1 MHITAPT
8 ERTLAGIIFEI
19 AQKLDVHASSI
30 SLRTSDGSPLV
41 GESVGDVCRSSP
53 FNIICVHSEPN
64 PASSFVMAAPVPL
77 VVVVGGGPVGLWF
90 AIQLK
95 ALLPPSAIVR
105 VHEKRTTYER
115 THALRISDYAF
126 KQMLDYD
133 TSDGT
138 APAAYHRNA
147 VAHALRQLRTKWQPR
162 TRTAV
167 VEQDLKILAETCGV
181 QLRYG
186 AAVETL
192 QQLIADERPSA
203 IICANGAGSAFRK
216 ELSEITHE
224 PQEFR
229 HEKRLGYLLQCK
241 YDVQGDYH
249 TQKGNWAAFCR
260 NFHAHS
266 TFFNVLA
273 GRYVPDQDI
282 TPITAFAL
290 LDDETASSMG
300 DAFSGRPITSLD
312 DLEERMKDS
321 SLRNDIASVLIE
333 PRSHTDTRPTILM
346 DTLKI
351 SVLPAA
357 YTVASCPA
365 CIAHCVPT
373 FLVGDAA
380 MGLALEKG
388 LNFGWHISSRLAHV
402 IAYSADGHVAVASH
416 AAQFFTISEAA
427 VQEMMQQYSS
437 YRSSVH
443 TAGLQLRSSLLPS
456 LRQMC
461 AVYTSLP
468 LSQSSLSLVLQVS
481 LAKFCKRLPR
491 KNKQWKVDADKE
503 QMHDNDILRPVR
515 TSM

>member
-1 MHITAPT
+1 LPSFILYLCSCTLQITAPT
-8 ERTLAGIIFEI
+8 QRPLAAIIFEI
-19 AQKLDVHASSI
+19 AQKLDVHASSL
-30 SLRTSDGSPLV
+30 SLIMSDGSPLA
-41 GESVGDVCRSSP
+41 GESVGDACHSSP
-53 FNIICVHSEPN
+53 VNITCVHSEPS

-95 ALLPPSAIVR
+95 ALLPPSAVVR
-105 VHEKRTTYER
+105 VHEKRETYER

-126 KQMLDYD
+126 KQMIDYD

-138 APAAYHRNA
+138 DPAAFQRNA
-147 VAHALRQLRTKWQPR
+147 VAHALRQLRSKWQPR
-162 TRTAV
+162 TRTAT
-167 VEQDLKILAETCGV
+167 VEQDLKTLAQTCGV

-186 AAVETL
+186 AAVQTL
-192 QQLIADERPSA
+192 QQLIADERPCA
-203 IICANGAGSAFRK
+203 IICANGAGSTFRK
-216 ELSEITHE
+216 ELAELARE
-224 PQEFR
+224 PEEFR
-229 HEKRLGYLLQCK
+229 HAKKLGHLLQCK
-241 YDVQGDYH
+241 YDVKGNYH

-312 DLEERMKDS
+312 DLEEKMKDS
-321 SLRNDIASVLIE
+321 GLRNDIASVLIE
-333 PRSHTDTRPTILM
+333 PRSHTDPRPAILM
-346 DTLKI
+346 NTLKI

-365 CIAHCVPT
+365 GMAHAVPT
-373 FLVGDAA
+373 FLIGDAA

-388 LNFGWHISSRLAHV
+388 LNFGWHIASRLAHV
-402 IAYSADGHVAVASH
+402 IAYSKEEHTAMAAHL
-416 AAQFFTISEAA
+416 AQFHVISEAA

-437 YRSSVH
+437 YKSSVH
-443 TAGLQLRSSLLPS
+443 TAGSASRLLP
-456 LRQMC
+456 
-461 AVYTSLP
+461 
-468 LSQSSLSLVLQVS
+468 LVLYPLILIPRLS
-481 LAKFCKRLPR
+481 YLLAAGVTRKIFQTIGGKR
-491 KNKQWKVDADKE
+491 
-503 QMHDNDILRPVR
+503 
-515 TSM
+515 